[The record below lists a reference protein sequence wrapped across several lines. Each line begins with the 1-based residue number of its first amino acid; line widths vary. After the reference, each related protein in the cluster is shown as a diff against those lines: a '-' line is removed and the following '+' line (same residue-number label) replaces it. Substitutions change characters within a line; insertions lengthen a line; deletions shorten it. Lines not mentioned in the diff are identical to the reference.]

1 MQRRSFFKTLAAVA
15 GYIGASKVA
24 GAVALPST
32 APDLLEVMPI
42 SAPPIAEHGEL
53 PQEGP
58 FIVTLNGLGF
68 IIPSHFVSVRYN
80 SEFTVHMATGVVL
93 KNRVAMSGNR
103 LLEIGESLEIPILDH
118 LIDTSAMWPELDPD
132 DELNDVLAGRARKAN
147 IWTPRVRRALIQGGD
162 AANRIRSFH
171 AASIGKATHYSDW
184 PV

>member
-42 SAPPIAEHGEL
+42 SAPPTPTAEL

-68 IIPSHFVSVRYN
+68 IIPSYFMSVRYN
-80 SEFTVHMATGVVL
+80 SEFTCDAITGVVL
-93 KNRVAMSGNR
+93 KNKVVKQGDR
-103 LLEIGESLEIPILDH
+103 LIEVGESLEIPFFDH
-118 LIDTSAMWPELDPD
+118 LIDTAALWPELDPD
-132 DELNDVLAGRARKAN
+132 DELNDELAGRARKAN
-147 IWTPRVRRALIQGGD
+147 QWTPRVRSALLRGGEL
-162 AANRIRSFH
+162 AERIRAFH
-171 AASIGKATHYSDW
+171 AASVNKATHYSDW